1 MDQLEILRGALAELP
16 GLADVGLAQL
26 RMLPAKGTAHGHVKI
41 ARRPGQRSLVA
52 RICYA
57 HPGDAD
63 AAARLA
69 IQAEAF
75 RRFGASGCVPRLHGL
90 IAPRAGLPG
99 GALIVDAIEGRA
111 PALPEDLPKLASAL
125 AAIHELPVP
134 TPQAA
139 LPLPYLP
146 HPLAALMA
154 AIEANAAFFARMAM
168 APQARQMVEM
178 HLRWARDFSARH
190 GMEPHPIAPVLA
202 DTHPGNFLVEADGRC
217 WFVDME
223 KAHYGAAGID
233 LAHCTL
239 YTSTRWEI
247 DAVLSPIQTR
257 DFYRAYF
264 ALRPHA
270 LAPMRPFLDP
280 LRRMTWLRT
289 LAFAARWSVQ
299 TAAPRDPSDPGQ
311 WSDSGLEPHLRLRK
325 KDVIADYFLPATLAR
340 VEAEW
345 LGDEPLNLLKTL

>member
-1 MDQLEILRGALAELP
+1 MDQLDTLRAALAELP
-16 GLADVGLAQL
+16 GLNDVGRAQL
-26 RMLPAKGTAHGHVKI
+26 HVLPAKGTAHGHVKI
-41 ARRPGQRSLVA
+41 ARPSGQRPLVA

-57 HPGDAD
+57 HPGDPD

-69 IQAEAF
+69 TQAEAF
-75 RRFGASGCVPRLHGL
+75 RRFAASGCVPRLHGL
-90 IAPRAGLPG
+90 IAPREGLPG

-111 PALPEDLPKLASAL
+111 PSLPEDLPKLAGAL

-134 TPQAA
+134 TPHAA

-146 HPLAALMA
+146 HPIAALLA
-154 AIEANAAFFARMAM
+154 AIETNAPFFARMAM
-168 APQARQMVEM
+168 APTARQVVEK

-190 GMEPHPIAPVLA
+190 GMEAHPIAPSLA
-202 DTHPGNFLVEADGRC
+202 DTHPGNFLIEGDGRC

-223 KAHYGAAGID
+223 KAHYGSACID

-247 DAVLSPIQTR
+247 DAVLNDAQTG

-264 ALRPHA
+264 AHRPHA
-270 LAPMRPFLDP
+270 LEAMRPFLDP

-311 WSDSGLEPHLRLRK
+311 WSDSGLEPHLRQRK
-325 KDVIADYFLPATLAR
+325 KAVIADYFQPATLAR

-345 LGDEPLNLLKTL
+345 LGDTPLNLLKIL